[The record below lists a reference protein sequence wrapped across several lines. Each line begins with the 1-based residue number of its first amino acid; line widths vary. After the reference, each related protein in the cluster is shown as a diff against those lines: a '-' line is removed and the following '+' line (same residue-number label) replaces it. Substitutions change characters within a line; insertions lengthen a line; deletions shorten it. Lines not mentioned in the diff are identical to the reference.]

1 MGTLRSH
8 GLAKQKLTPELWAVK
23 TKEKTVRVLVSQ
35 VQLVTHPFRGDLHAG
50 DGGRVLKER
59 QDMGI
64 SA

>member
-35 VQLVTHPFRGDLHAG
+35 VQLLTLLEEICMLVMEA
-50 DGGRVLKER
+50 E
-59 QDMGI
+59 
-64 SA
+64 S